1 MDNIYKVM
9 YPNKDNSDYT
19 CDATRNT
26 RIRFV
31 AQSNYD
37 VRRKVNGDFD
47 LRILE
52 TSGTAEVATK

>member
-1 MDNIYKVM
+1 M

-19 CDATRNT
+19 CDETRNT